1 MSAPATTTA
10 PAEEKPHEPKLV
22 EVISCHA
29 WNKDMTMIAISP
41 NNEEVHI
48 YKTGGAEDTKK
59 WEKKYVLKE
68 HGGVVSGID
77 WCPSTNLIATCG
89 QDRNA
94 YVWKFEEKTDTWK
107 PTLVILRINRAA
119 TSVKW
124 SPLGNKFA
132 VTSGAKCVPICQY
145 EESSDW
151 WISKMIKKH
160 KSTVLSLA
168 WCINNKFVVTGCS
181 DFKARIF
188 SAYING
194 LDGADD
200 GFGEI
205 WKKQHEFGEV
215 LHEFDITKSWVNSVA
230 WSPNA
235 FRLCFAGHGSSL
247 HFVQILS
254 GSDHL
259 VQTINLKSLP
269 FMDIRFLTDNT
280 VIAVGFDNTPN
291 VFSVTGGADFDPV
304 WGFTDI
310 CDKDSKDIKAT
321 SPTSSSKTTTP
332 APTTGG
338 PAKPSAFANAHKL
351 FQASA
356 THGHAISNQGVQTQ
370 RKEPVSKPPVVAY
383 TRHTNT
389 ISSVWVNPTDST
401 KFVTSSLDGR
411 VLFWDLNKLGVVV
424 K

>member
-1 MSAPATTTA
+1 MSAPATQQV
-10 PAEEKPHEPKLV
+10 EEKPHEPKVV

-29 WNKDMTMIAISP
+29 WNKDMTMIALSP

-48 YKTGGAEDTKK
+48 YKTSGSDDTKK

-77 WCPSTNLIATCG
+77 WCPTTNLLATCG

-94 YVWKFEEKTDTWK
+94 YVWKFEEKTKDKEENWK

-145 EESSDW
+145 EETSDW

-168 WCINNKFVVTGCS
+168 WCVNNKFVVTGCS
-181 DFKARIF
+181 DFKARVF
-188 SAYING
+188 SAYIAG
-194 LDGADD
+194 LDAAEDD
-200 GFGEI
+200 GFGEV
-205 WKKQHEFGEV
+205 WAKQHEFGEILV
-215 LHEFDITKSWVNSVA
+215 EFDVTKSWVNSVA

-235 FRLCFAGHGSSL
+235 FRMVFAGHGSSL
-247 HFVQILS
+247 HFIQILG
-254 GSDHL
+254 GSPAL
-259 VQTINLKSLP
+259 VQTLNLKSLP
-269 FMDIRFLTDNT
+269 FLDVRFLSDNT
-280 VIAVGFDNTPN
+280 IVAVGFDNTPTI
-291 VFSVTGGADFDPV
+291 FSVTGGSEIDPV
-304 WGFTDI
+304 WSFTDI
-310 CDKDSKDIKAT
+310 CDKDMKDVKVT
-321 SPTSSSKTTTP
+321 SPSKSVTPTT
-332 APTTGG
+332 APTG
-338 PAKPSAFANAHKL
+338 PTKSAFANAHAL
-351 FQASA
+351 FKAS
-356 THGHAISNQGVQTQ
+356 TSHGHAINNSGGSGQTKQ
-370 RKEPVSKPPVVAY
+370 PVSKPPVLAF

-389 ISSVWVNPTDST
+389 INLVWVNPTDST
-401 KFVTSSLDGR
+401 KFVTSGLDGR
-411 VLFWDLNKLGVVV
+411 VLFWDLNKLGVSV

>member
-1 MSAPATTTA
+1 MSAPSTTA

-22 EVISCHA
+22 EVISCHS

-41 NNEEVHI
+41 NNEEVII
-48 YKTGGAEDTKK
+48 YKTGGLEDVKR
-59 WEKKYVLKE
+59 WEKKYILKE
-68 HGGVVSGID
+68 HGGVVSGVD

-94 YVWKFEEKTDTWK
+94 YVWRFDEKSDTWK

-145 EESSDW
+145 EETSDW

-168 WCINNKFVVTGCS
+168 WCVNNKFVVTGCS

-188 SAYING
+188 SAYIPG

-205 WKKQHEFGEV
+205 WKKQHDFGEV
-215 LHEFDITKSWVNSVA
+215 LHEFDITKSWVNSVS

-235 FRLCFAGHGSSL
+235 FRLCFAGHGSNL

-259 VQTINLKSLP
+259 IQSINLKSLP
-269 FMDIRFLTDNT
+269 FMEIRFLSDNT
-280 VIAVGFDNTPN
+280 LVAVGFDNTPN
-291 VFSVTGGADFDPV
+291 IFSVTGGGDVDPV
-304 WGFTDI
+304 WSFTDI

-321 SPTSSSKTTTP
+321 SPSKTTTP
-332 APTTGG
+332 STTTTTTTG
-338 PAKPSAFANAHKL
+338 PNKSAFASAHKL

-356 THGHAISNQGVQTQ
+356 THGHSISNTGVQSGK
-370 RKEPVSKPPVVAY
+370 KEPVSKPPVVAY

-389 ISSVWVNPTDST
+389 INQVFLNPNDSS
-401 KFVTSSLDGR
+401 KFITSSLDGR
-411 VLFWDLNKLGVVV
+411 VLFWDLNKLGISV

>member
-1 MSAPATTTA
+1 MSAPTTA
-10 PAEEKPHEPKLV
+10 PVEEKPHEPKVV

-29 WNKDMTMIAISP
+29 WNKDMTMIALSP

-48 YKTGGAEDTKK
+48 YKTSGSEDTKK

-77 WCPSTNLIATCG
+77 WCPTTNLLATCG

-94 YVWKFEEKTDTWK
+94 YVWKFEEKNDTWK

-145 EESSDW
+145 EETSDW

-168 WCINNKFVVTGCS
+168 WCVNNKFVVTGCS
-181 DFKARIF
+181 DFKARVF
-188 SAYING
+188 SAYIAG
-194 LDGADD
+194 LDAAEDD
-200 GFGEI
+200 GFGEV
-205 WKKQHEFGEV
+205 WPKQHEFGEV
-215 LHEFDITKSWVNSVA
+215 LYEFDVTKSWVNSVA

-235 FRLCFAGHGSSL
+235 FRMVFAGHGSSL
-247 HFVQILS
+247 HFIQILG
-254 GSDHL
+254 GSPPL
-259 VQTINLKSLP
+259 VQTLNLKSLP
-269 FMDIRFLTDNT
+269 FMDVRFLSDNT
-280 VIAVGFDNTPN
+280 VVAVGFDNTPTI
-291 VFSVTGGADFDPV
+291 FSVTGGSEIDPV
-304 WGFTDI
+304 WSFTDI

-321 SPTSSSKTTTP
+321 SPSKSTTPTPTTTG
-332 APTTGG
+332 PT
-338 PAKPSAFANAHKL
+338 KSAFANAHAL
-351 FQASA
+351 FHASA
-356 THGHAISNQGVQTQ
+356 THGHAITNSGSSSQ
-370 RKEPVSKPPVVAY
+370 KKDPISKPPVLAF

-389 ISSVWVNPTDST
+389 INLVWVNPADAT
-401 KFVTSSLDGR
+401 KFVTSGLDGR
-411 VLFWDLNKLGVVV
+411 VLFWDLNKLGVSV